1 MRSLCEPTL
10 TEEPIEALF
19 CDLGLVGD
27 DEPLNRT
34 ERVIASVGAWL
45 AERFSRAAGPAFIE
59 DGRLAV
65 HSADLC
71 APTLV
76 H

>member
-1 MRSLCEPTL
+1 MQQMCELAL
-10 TEEPIEALF
+10 TETPIEALF
-19 CDLGLVGD
+19 CDLGPSE

-34 ERVIASVGAWL
+34 ERIIASVGGWL

-59 DGRLAV
+59 DGRIGA

-71 APTLV
+71 APV
-76 H
+76 VAH